1 MLKSNGRFVTIA
13 GDKQEPIT
21 IGKVLSVA
29 GSIINRNFW
38 AFVSDSPYYELVLC
52 KAVGKQLAVISK
64 LIDEGAIQP
73 FVSHVYSFD
82 EVQEM
87 FAESMTGRAR
97 GKLVLGVIAEGE
109 QNTEEE
115 RQVAVEEVQ
124 GKGKDK
130 EPEEETK
137 EKEPEE
143 EPQQQEAKEEEGETT
158 AAPEE
163 QHKEEL

>member
-52 KAVGKQLAVISK
+52 KAVGRQLAVISK
-64 LIDEGAIQP
+64 LIDEGAIKP

-97 GKLVLGVIAEGE
+97 GKLVLGIIPEGE
-109 QNTEEE
+109 QNSEGE
-115 RQVAVEEVQ
+115 RQVAVEEEVQ

-137 EKEPEE
+137 EKEP
-143 EPQQQEAKEEEGETT
+143 QQAKEEEGETP
-158 AAPEE
+158 PEQ